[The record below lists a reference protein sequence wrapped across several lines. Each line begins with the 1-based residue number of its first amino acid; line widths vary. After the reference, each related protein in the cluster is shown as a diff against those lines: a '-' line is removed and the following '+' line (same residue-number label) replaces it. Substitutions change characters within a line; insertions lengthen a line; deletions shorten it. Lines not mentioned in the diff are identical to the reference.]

1 MKRLT
6 PVSRYSDII
15 LPRGCDMQPSAWLHE
30 QPDGATVV
38 CRNKLTRHGNAGKRS
53 HNAKSEVKVK
63 FIEFIDMNSAPNGR
77 MEGSHGAT
85 YYFNPKFS
93 MILIP
98 NTNDPQYAFK
108 CKHSVLHEFNRSLE
122 DDGLGNISASTC
134 HSWLKESRSYVSIMP
149 LQSDY
154 CDKCK
159 EYKEEISRAQQ
170 IANRLK
176 QSGHSFEQCI
186 RDQEQIIVKYTGLLQ
201 DHKEEAQNG
210 LEYYKDLVSETHS
223 TYMRISMLEKQPST
237 PKNTAEL
244 NKLKKTFSAFIS
256 ADYMMG
262 KNLPHWGSSAQPSKT
277 YYMMKLVHGIFG
289 LVDHTSKIKYAYLC
303 DEVAAGPQSTDHT
316 ITFFDHFTKVYIDN
330 WVRHLTLCLDNARI
344 CKNQYLV
351 AWAVEMVESGRF
363 DSIRFIYLTV
373 GHTKFAPDQ
382 LFSSIANT
390 FYNSDV
396 FCIEMLHS
404 IVQQYATS
412 NIFTS
417 RIMLHWRAA
426 LTVKYSAV
434 CGITDMRDI
443 LVSMKSGKVYASY
456 RKQCFQGD
464 YHLLPNYKFS
474 YYQSLAELQA
484 YEPVKLSDEKIQQL
498 RQQNAK
504 YIKQDVP
511 LYQIPPFLAV
521 VEPSAQHS
529 ANPSAQHSANP
540 KVNNDKRQCTLMD
553 RDM

>member
-1 MKRLT
+1 MICSEWT
-6 PVSRYSDII
+6 MGSFVV
-15 LPRGCDMQPSAWLHE
+15 
-30 QPDGATVV
+30 ATVSLV
-38 CRNKLTRHGNAGKRS
+38 MA
-53 HNAKSEVKVK
+53 
-63 FIEFIDMNSAPNGR
+63 
-77 MEGSHGAT
+77 MEPFSTVTETFSTVPDAT
-85 YYFNPKFS
+85 SMTTGTFSTTTDTFS
-93 MILIP
+93 MA
-98 NTNDPQYAFK
+98 TEAF
-108 CKHSVLHEFNRSLE
+108 
-122 DDGLGNISASTC
+122 
-134 HSWLKESRSYVSIMP
+134 
-149 LQSDY
+149 
-154 CDKCK
+154 
-159 EYKEEISRAQQ
+159 
-170 IANRLK
+170 
-176 QSGHSFEQCI
+176 
-186 RDQEQIIVKYTGLLQ
+186 
-201 DHKEEAQNG
+201 
-210 LEYYKDLVSETHS
+210 
-223 TYMRISMLEKQPST
+223 SMAMGVFSMAT
-237 PKNTAEL
+237 TAEL

-277 YYMMKLVHGIFG
+277 YYMMKLVHDIFG

-303 DEVAAGPQSTDHT
+303 DEVAAGPKSTDHT

-404 IVQQYATS
+404 IVQQYATG

-464 YHLLPNYKFS
+464 YHLLPN
-474 YYQSLAELQA
+474 
-484 YEPVKLSDEKIQQL
+484 
-498 RQQNAK
+498 
-504 YIKQDVP
+504 
-511 LYQIPPFLAV
+511 
-521 VEPSAQHS
+521 
-529 ANPSAQHSANP
+529 
-540 KVNNDKRQCTLMD
+540 
-553 RDM
+553 